1 MAGCKA
7 QLEIERWIV
16 NYEGR
21 GPDNRLGIIE
31 GEAPEG
37 SRPLPRDWMTA
48 AEAPD
53 LAVFRIGAEAGAQQ

>member
-37 SRPLPRDWMTA
+37 GGPPEGGGAALPTTSTGLDDGGR
-48 AEAPD
+48 
-53 LAVFRIGAEAGAQQ
+53 GS

>member
-37 SRPLPRDWMTA
+37 GGAALPTTSTGLDDGGR
-48 AEAPD
+48 
-53 LAVFRIGAEAGAQQ
+53 GS